1 MKKIKPAG
9 MAQVEQAKEIA
20 TELREDYKLLYENG
34 ASSETLNTIT
44 EEIKDA
50 DNKYN
55 EALESYGEV
64 RHQVINVRKYE
75 VLKNNAKTERNKS
88 IAYTLLYLVGSGL
101 SWHLVRLGVSYE
113 ESCSIILGSIVGTTG
128 TVGTLV
134 YGKRLIDNVKEE
146 LKYSRVLEYVNR
158 VNEKVPTLRR

>member
-9 MAQVEQAKEIA
+9 QAQVEFIKAVDS
-20 TELREDYKLLYENG
+20 ELRADYKLLYENG
-34 ASSETLNTIT
+34 ASSETLNTII

-75 VLKNNAKTERNKS
+75 VLKNDAKTERNKS
-88 IAYTLLYLVGSGL
+88 IVYTLLYLIVSGL
-101 SWHLVRLGVSYE
+101 SCHLVRLGVVNE
-113 ESCSIILGSIVGTTG
+113 EQAATIIGSIAGTTG

-134 YGKRLIDNVKEE
+134 YGKELIDNIKEE